1 MKNFSLPLRFSTRPP
16 ASFLGPTA
24 LPQQRSDPGPDRDS
38 SCFPVTVL
46 PAAAKPMDD
55 CLNKT
60 STFTALRNPVY
71 RKLWFAI
78 LFSGT
83 CVAAQDTTATWTMNT
98 LGASPFLLSLM
109 STVAALPF
117 FFFTLPAG
125 VLADMVDRRKLLR
138 LANLWLAGAACFLAI
153 LGSLH
158 LLNPFVLLLSVFL
171 IGVGFAFNAPAW
183 SAIVPG
189 IVTDQEMPSAM
200 TLGGLQLN
208 ISGIIGP
215 AMGGVL
221 LYFIGANWVFTANA
235 LGFVVVMLALA
246 QWKGAEAESPIRLER
261 FLDSFSTVVRCVRCA
276 PAIQVVIA
284 RNILFAFLISVI
296 PSLVPV
302 IGVKGLHLKPCSL
315 GLLFTSIGAGSV
327 FSAVFVLPR
336 ARAMLS
342 SNALTIVANLLVAVV
357 YFLMAFVRQP
367 SIFMIVAALAGIGWT
382 VAASE
387 LWLAS
392 QRAFPDCVRGRM
404 SATVIMFSQG
414 AIAVGGVVW
423 GFAAQV
429 AGLDYTLV
437 LAAVAMAVG
446 LLLAI
451 PLSINFAAELS
462 LDLLVLSS
470 VVAGRVQRKKLTSR
484 LCRLL

>member
-246 QWKGAEAESPIRLER
+246 QWKGAEAELPARGSPRR
-261 FLDSFSTVVRCVRCA
+261 AS
-276 PAIQVVIA
+276 Q
-284 RNILFAFLISVI
+284 
-296 PSLVPV
+296 PV
-302 IGVKGLHLKPCSL
+302 I
-315 GLLFTSIGAGSV
+315 TSAGTPAAVRVDAASALSRSASRRAAARSPGRSRSGPPVSV
-327 FSAVFVLPR
+327 RSASRSPPR
-336 ARAMLS
+336 LS
-342 SNALTIVANLLVAVV
+342 IAVA
-357 YFLMAFVRQP
+357 
-367 SIFMIVAALAGIGWT
+367 SIFAPT
-382 VAASE
+382 C
-387 LWLAS
+387 
-392 QRAFPDCVRGRM
+392 RPD
-404 SATVIMFSQG
+404 STH
-414 AIAVGGVVW
+414 VV
-423 GFAAQV
+423 
-429 AGLDYTLV
+429 
-437 LAAVAMAVG
+437 
-446 LLLAI
+446 
-451 PLSINFAAELS
+451 PSS
-462 LDLLVLSS
+462 LP
-470 VVAGRVQRKKLTSR
+470 T
-484 LCRLL
+484 